1 MRGSRCMVSLRNR
14 NKHCNGYLEA
24 KAEWLNRVE
33 GLAVLLVL
41 TWRYLKEDIDGVQWR
56 RSSEEN
62 SGVIR
67 EMDE

>member
-1 MRGSRCMVSLRNR
+1 
-14 NKHCNGYLEA
+14 
-24 KAEWLNRVE
+24 VE

>member
-1 MRGSRCMVSLRNR
+1 MVSLRNR